1 MGKAKTTVQF
11 RELSRH
17 LDCFPLLIKFVC
29 VCVYVCVCVC
39 VCVFILSNARK
50 GRHTRQLARAL
61 AGAYVRHRQ
70 LCDSVRQT
78 PERPC
83 EAQTPELRC
92 EAQTPEPRCEAQT
105 PEPRCEAQTPER
117 RCEALTVV
125 RCRERLTRM
134 LALLRTRLLKAGADA
149 NAQDSTGLGR
159 AALHHVAGS
168 GQVCASPREAH
179 TSHLLVYLEMRFA
192 ALLER
197 WRESC
202 AAASFLPCACRG
214 RQSIYKRIYQSAVRG
229 TRAAG
234 CGRGAVGCG
243 RGAVGLRERCRGRRH
258 LPDLLIRRD
267 HVHVIFSCPISMY
280 NCRHAA

>member
-1 MGKAKTTVQF
+1 M
-11 RELSRH
+11 
-17 LDCFPLLIKFVC
+17 
-29 VCVYVCVCVC
+29 
-39 VCVFILSNARK
+39 
-50 GRHTRQLARAL
+50 
-61 AGAYVRHRQ
+61 RQ

-105 PEPRCEAQTPER
+105 PER

-134 LALLRTRLLKAGADA
+134 WALLRTRLLKAGADA

-179 TSHLLVYLEMRFA
+179 TSHLLVYLEM
-192 ALLER
+192 
-197 WRESC
+197 
-202 AAASFLPCACRG
+202 SFVCP
-214 RQSIYKRIYQSAVRG
+214 
-229 TRAAG
+229 TRAVEREL
-234 CGRGAVGCG
+234 RGHEFPAMRVP
-243 RGAVGLRERCRGRRH
+243 R
-258 LPDLLIRRD
+258 
-267 HVHVIFSCPISMY
+267 
-280 NCRHAA
+280 AAEYI